1 MENIKRDITVIGS
14 GGHSKTVCS
23 AIESMMYF
31 NIKVLD
37 NDTLLTSSEDT
48 VVIAIGDDD
57 TRNRIVDNISNSSI
71 VVKDIESNVDEQTSI
86 GEGTVIL
93 KGATIQRDAT
103 IGKHCI
109 INTNAS
115 VDHDCNIGNFTH
127 IAPGVNLCGNVTVGN
142 NTLIG
147 VGSSVIP
154 GITIGNNVVIGAG
167 SVVVKDI
174 PDNVMAFGNPCKYE

>member
-1 MENIKRDITVIGS
+1 MDVIKQNITVIGN

-23 AIESMMYF
+23 AIESMMFF
-31 NIKVLD
+31 NTNVLD

-48 VVIAIGDDD
+48 VVIAIG
-57 TRNRIVDNISNSSI
+57 RNDVRSKIANNISNKSI
-71 VVKDIESNVDEQTSI
+71 VIMDIESNVDSQTTI
-86 GEGTVIL
+86 GKGTVVL
-93 KGATIQRDAT
+93 KGSTIQRDTT

-115 VDHDCNIGNFTH
+115 IDHDCNIGNFTH
-127 IAPGVNLCGNVTVGN
+127 IAPGVNLCGNVTIGD

-154 GITIGNNVVIGAG
+154 GITIGNNVVVGAG

-174 PDNVMAFGNPCKYE
+174 PDGVMAFGNPCKYE

>member
-1 MENIKRDITVIGS
+1 MDDIKQNITVIGS

-23 AIESMMYF
+23 AIESMMFF

-48 VVIAIGDDD
+48 VVIAIGNDDVRD
-57 TRNRIVDNISNSSI
+57 RIANNIPNSSI
-71 VVKDIESNVDEQTSI
+71 VIADIESNVDEQTTI

-174 PDNVMAFGNPCKYE
+174 PNNTEAYGNPCRYE